1 MTLRSAIYA
10 GHVLHVRSRP
20 KKHSLRYSV
29 FSLLIDLDEIEEVN
43 ERMRL
48 FGYNKGALYSVHD
61 ADHGNGRRGD
71 LRNWVHER
79 LSAAGLQGDGWKIR
93 MLCYPRIFG
102 YVFNP
107 LTVYF
112 CYRAEGGLAAVLY
125 EVCNTFNERH
135 TYVIPVEGETAGEI
149 LRHRCAK
156 EMYVSPFMPMNCEYN
171 FRISPPDENVAIN
184 IGESD
189 PDGPLLFA
197 SFSGARRPLS
207 DTGLL
212 IMLLKYP
219 LMTLK
224 VMGGIHWEALKL
236 WWKGVPVYRHKP
248 AASKIAST
256 IVVQNG
262 MNKS

>member
-29 FSLLIDLDEIEEVN
+29 FSLLIDLDEIDELN

-79 LSAAGLQGDGWKIR
+79 LSAAGLEGDGWKIR

-184 IGESD
+184 IGEND

>member
-1 MTLRSAIYA
+1 MTLSSAIYA

-29 FSLLIDLDEIEEVN
+29 FSLLVDLDEIDTLN
-43 ERMRL
+43 KGLRL
-48 FGYNKGALYSVHD
+48 FGYNRAALYSVHD
-61 ADHGNGRRGD
+61 VDHGNGRTGE
-71 LRNWVHER
+71 LRVWVEER
-79 LSAAGLQGDGWKIR
+79 LMAAGLVGSGWKIH

-112 CYRAEGGLAAVLY
+112 CYRQEGDLAGVLY

-135 TYVIPVEGETAGEI
+135 TYVIPVEGNAERI

-171 FRISPPDENVAIN
+171 FRISPPSEDVAIN

-197 SFSGARRPLS
+197 TFSGRRRPLS
-207 DTGLL
+207 DKGLL
-212 IMLLKYP
+212 HMLLKYP

-236 WWKGVPVYRHKP
+236 WWKGVPVHRHRKAKQP
-248 AASKIAST
+248 VAST
-256 IVVQNG
+256 IVTPE
-262 MNKS
+262 KAL

>member
-1 MTLRSAIYA
+1 MTLNSAIYA

-29 FSLLIDLDEIEEVN
+29 FSLLIDLDEIEALN
-43 ERMRL
+43 KNMRL
-48 FGYNKGALYSVHD
+48 FGYNKAALYSVHD
-61 ADHGNGRRGD
+61 VDHGNGRKGE
-71 LRNWVHER
+71 LRAWVEER
-79 LSAAGLQGDGWKIR
+79 LAAAGLEGSGWTIR
-93 MLCYPRIFG
+93 MLCYPRVFG

-112 CYRAEGGLAAVLY
+112 CYRAEGELAGVLY

-135 TYVIPVEGETAGEI
+135 TYVIPVEPNGGTI

-156 EMYVSPFMPMNCEYN
+156 EMYVSPFMPMNCEYK
-171 FRISPPDENVAIN
+171 FRISPPNEDVAIN
-184 IGESD
+184 ISESD
-189 PDGPLLFA
+189 PDGPILFA
-197 SFSGARRPLS
+197 SFSGRHRPLS
-207 DTGLL
+207 DLGLMR
-212 IMLLKYP
+212 MLLLYP

-236 WWKGVPVYRHKP
+236 WWKGVPIYRHKP
-248 AASKIAST
+248 AAARIAST
-256 IVVQNG
+256 IVVQTG

>member
-1 MTLRSAIYA
+1 MTGSSAIYA

-29 FSLLIDLDEIEEVN
+29 FSLLIDLDDID
-43 ERMRL
+43 RL
-48 FGYNKGALYSVHD
+48 NTDLRFFGYNRAALYSVHD
-61 ADHGNGRRGD
+61 VDHGTGRAGE
-71 LRNWVHER
+71 LRSWVEES
-79 LSAAGLQGDGWKIR
+79 LAAAGLEGTGWKIR
-93 MLCYPRIFG
+93 MLCYPRILG

-112 CYRAEGGLAAVLY
+112 CDRAEGGLAAVLY

-135 TYVIPVEGETAGEI
+135 TYVIPVEADDAGGI

-156 EMYVSPFMPMNCEYN
+156 QMYVSPFMPMNCEYN
-171 FRISPPDENVAIN
+171 FRISPPDEDVAIN

-197 SFSGARRPLS
+197 TFSGVRRPLS
-207 DTGLL
+207 DAGLL

-236 WWKGVPVYRHKP
+236 WWKGVPFHRHQP
-248 AASKIAST
+248 AAARIAST

-262 MNKS
+262 MNKP

>member
-1 MTLRSAIYA
+1 MTLNSAIYA

-29 FSLLIDLDEIEEVN
+29 FSLLVDLDEIEELN
-43 ERMRL
+43 GRMRL
-48 FGYNKGALYSVHD
+48 FGYNRAALYSVHD
-61 ADHGNGRRGD
+61 VDHGNGRPGE
-71 LRNWVHER
+71 LRNWVEER
-79 LSAAGLQGDGWKIR
+79 LSAAGLEATDWKIR
-93 MLCYPRIFG
+93 MLCYPRILG

-112 CYRAEGGLAAVLY
+112 CYRADGALEAVLY

-135 TYVIPVEGETAGEI
+135 TYVIPVNADGGAI

-171 FRISPPDENVAIN
+171 FRISPPTDDVAIN
-184 IGESD
+184 IGEND
-189 PDGPLLFA
+189 PEGPLLFA
-197 SFSGARRPLS
+197 TFSGKRRPLS
-207 DTGLL
+207 DKGLL
-212 IMLLKYP
+212 HMVLKYP

-248 AASKIAST
+248 AAAKIAST

>member
-1 MTLRSAIYA
+1 MSSHSAIYA

-20 KKHSLRYSV
+20 RKHSLRYSV
-29 FSLLIDLDEIEEVN
+29 FSLLIDLDEIGHLGK
-43 ERMRL
+43 RLRL
-48 FGYNKGALYSVHD
+48 FGYNRAALYSVHD
-61 ADHGNGRRGD
+61 VDHGNGRKGE
-71 LRNWVHER
+71 LGAWVGER
-79 LSAAGLQGDGWKIR
+79 LAAAGLEGAGWKIR

-112 CYRAEGGLAAVLY
+112 CYRAEGDLAAVLY

-135 TYVIPVEGETAGEI
+135 TYVIPVEAAADGEI

-171 FRISPPDENVAIN
+171 FRISPPGDDVTIN
-184 IGESD
+184 IGEND
-189 PDGPLLFA
+189 PEGPLLFA
-197 SFSGARRPLS
+197 AFTGKRRPLS
-207 DTGLL
+207 DAGLL
-212 IMLLKYP
+212 SMLLQYP

-236 WWKGVPVYRHKP
+236 WWKGVPIYRHKP
-248 AASKIAST
+248 AAARIAST
-256 IVVQNG
+256 IVVQDG

>member
-1 MTLRSAIYA
+1 MSLNSAIYA

-20 KKHSLRYSV
+20 RKHSLRYSV
-29 FSLLIDLDEIEEVN
+29 FSLLIDLDEIDELN
-43 ERMRL
+43 NGMRL
-48 FGYNKGALYSVHD
+48 FGYNRAALYSVHD
-61 ADHGNGRRGD
+61 VDHGNGRKGE
-71 LRNWVHER
+71 LRPWLEER
-79 LSAAGLQGDGWKIR
+79 LAAAGLKGDVWTIR
-93 MLCYPRIFG
+93 MLCYPRILG

-112 CYRAEGGLAAVLY
+112 CYRPQGELAAVLY

-135 TYVIPVEGETAGEI
+135 TYVIPVQADGGPV

-171 FRISPPDENVAIN
+171 FRISPPDEDVAIN

-189 PDGPLLFA
+189 PEGPLLFA
-197 SFSGARRPLS
+197 TFSGQRRHLS
-207 DTGLL
+207 DSGLL
-212 IMLLKYP
+212 HMALKYP

-236 WWKGVPVYRHKP
+236 WWKGVPIYRHKP

-262 MNKS
+262 MNN

>member
-1 MTLRSAIYA
+1 MKLNSAIYA
-10 GHVLHVRSRP
+10 GHVLHARSRP

-29 FSLLIDLDEIEEVN
+29 FSVLVDLDEIDQLN
-43 ERMRL
+43 QGLRL
-48 FGYNKGALYSVHD
+48 FGYNRAALYSVHD
-61 ADHGNGRRGD
+61 ADHGNGRTGE
-71 LRNWVHER
+71 LRAWVEER
-79 LSAAGLQGDGWKIR
+79 LAAAGVEADGIKIH

-107 LTVYF
+107 ITVFF
-112 CYRAEGGLAAVLY
+112 CYRAEGELAAVLY

-135 TYVIPVEGETAGEI
+135 TYVIPVEAEENGI
-149 LRHRCAK
+149 LRHSCAK
-156 EMYVSPFMPMNCEYN
+156 EMYVSPFMPMNCQYN
-171 FRISPPDENVAIN
+171 FRISPPTDDVAIN

-189 PDGPLLFA
+189 PEGPLLFA
-197 SFSGARRPLS
+197 TFSGRRRPLS
-207 DTGLL
+207 DKGLL
-212 IMLLKYP
+212 HMLLKYP

-236 WWKGVPVYRHKP
+236 WWKGVPIYRHKP
-248 AASKIAST
+248 AAAKIAST